1 MVLYTPGMNRS
12 LAEKWASS
20 LGLID
25 VPLFRESE
33 EASENHSVLLDG
45 ERGSFA
51 LSVCQKPEVD
61 TDAVASWIWSAD
73 LPHHIVV
80 DEDHVTLSR
89 WDDPTSTR
97 RFGRSSVEDKL
108 EPFYEFLRLDR
119 IRSRRD
125 IVEHSMD
132 LFRRVRSYV
141 NEQDVPDEA
150 SINAFLFVIST
161 MMAEQESLQNND
173 LEQLVSTYALNPF
186 FSEVYRGIKSNV
198 LESLIT
204 QFRSP
209 IGSPSKLEMVP
220 QLMVRHAS
228 GTVFQE
234 AHYEFL
240 RGAPTNLFGV
250 PGRADIKIETGGG
263 THFTP
268 PGLARSI
275 VEQALSEIH
284 TDSLTILDPSCG
296 AGAFLHEVLRHL
308 QRQKYQGE
316 VKLCGYDIS
325 PNAVAMARFTLAQA
339 ARDWPDGRIEEIRI
353 EMRDSLDSECL
364 WSEANVILMNP
375 PFISWGGM
383 DSIQREQ
390 VRSMLG
396 ETYKGRP
403 DYSMAFIDKALSSVK
418 SGGIVGTLMPA
429 SILSLGASLS
439 WRKRL
444 LNQAVPRY
452 LATLGDHA
460 LFPHAMI
467 EAAYVIF
474 AKQDDKPNDR
484 IVSLWT
490 SEKRGTTGEALRN
503 LRRLTLEDLQYASP
517 SSLELTP
524 ENEWHAYVTSASHL
538 RETPNWRPRPNRIE
552 TLLVKL
558 REATQM
564 TVAEIFQVRQGIRT
578 GFRKAFIVSGEEY
591 SQLPKKEK
599 PYFRPV
605 VENKNIRS
613 GRILPR
619 DYVFYPD
626 TNRVDPIR
634 NETDLQRLVPLYHE
648 RFLQPNSEDLR
659 ARKSLRGRDWW
670 HLSEP
675 RSWLVQ
681 PKPKLVSAYFG
692 DAGSFAWDET
702 GEYALIQGFA
712 WLIRS
717 PQEQQELEEFKDEV
731 EFVIDETTIHKAY
744 LALFNS
750 SLFEL
755 LLAEFCPRVA
765 GGQYDLSPRFVNH
778 VPVPNLATRGIES
791 PVLGSGVRELAAE
804 GENIHRHGLGS
815 IRQANIDYLVA
826 EVYRVPLESWPETD
840 E

>member
-1 MVLYTPGMNRS
+1 
-12 LAEKWASS
+12 
-20 LGLID
+20 
-25 VPLFRESE
+25 
-33 EASENHSVLLDG
+33 
-45 ERGSFA
+45 
-51 LSVCQKPEVD
+51 
-61 TDAVASWIWSAD
+61 
-73 LPHHIVV
+73 
-80 DEDHVTLSR
+80 
-89 WDDPTSTR
+89 
-97 RFGRSSVEDKL
+97 
-108 EPFYEFLRLDR
+108 
-119 IRSRRD
+119 
-125 IVEHSMD
+125 MD

-161 MMAEQESLQNND
+161 MMSEQESLQNND

-186 FSEVYRGIKSNV
+186 FSEVYRDLESNV

-209 IGSPSKLEMVP
+209 IGSLSKLEVVP

-250 PGRADIKIETGGG
+250 PGRADVKIETGGG

-275 VEQALSEIH
+275 VEQALGEIH

-296 AGAFLHEVLRHL
+296 AGAFLHEALRHL

-353 EMRDSLDSECL
+353 EMRDSLDSEYL

-418 SGGIVGTLMPA
+418 SGGVVGTLMPA

-490 SEKRGTTGEALRN
+490 SEKRGTTGEALRK

-517 SSLELTP
+517 SSPELTP

-558 REATQM
+558 REATQT
-564 TVAEIFQVRQGIRT
+564 TVAEIFHVRQGIRT
-578 GFRKAFIVSGEEY
+578 GLRKAFIISANEY
-591 SQLPKKEK
+591 SQLSEIEQ
-599 PYFRPV
+599 PYFRLAA
-605 VENKNIRS
+605 ENKNIRD

-626 TNRVDPIR
+626 TDRVESIR
-634 NETDLQRLVPLYHE
+634 DETDLQRLLPTYYE
-648 RFLQPNSEDLR
+648 RFLLPNHERLRSRADSEER
-659 ARKSLRGRDWW
+659 GWWSLSR
-670 HLSEP
+670 P
-675 RSWLVQ
+675 RSWLKQ
-681 PKPKLVSAYFG
+681 LKPKLISTYFG

-702 GEYALIQGFA
+702 GEYALVQGFA

-717 PQEQQELEEFKDEV
+717 PQQQQELEEFQDEV

-750 SLFEL
+750 PLFEL
-755 LLAEFCPRVA
+755 LLAEYCPRVA

-778 VPVPNLATRGIES
+778 IPIPDLATRGIES
-791 PVLGSGVRELAAE
+791 PALGSHVRELAAK
-804 GENIHRHGLGS
+804 GENIHRHGLKS
-815 IRQANIDYLVA
+815 IRQTDIDYLIA
-826 EVYRVPLESWPETD
+826 EVYGVALELWPEID

>member
-61 TDAVASWIWSAD
+61 SDAAASWIWSAD

-141 NEQDVPDEA
+141 NEQDFPDEA

-173 LEQLVSTYALNPF
+173 LEQLISTYALNPF
-186 FSEVYRGIKSNV
+186 FSEVYRGLESNV

-209 IGSPSKLEMVP
+209 IGSLSKLEVVP

-240 RGAPTNLFGV
+240 RGAPTDLFGV
-250 PGRADIKIETGGG
+250 PGRADVKIETGGG

-275 VEQALSEIH
+275 VEQALGEIR
-284 TDSLTILDPSCG
+284 TDNLTILDPSCG
-296 AGAFLHEVLRHL
+296 AGAFLHEVLRYL

-316 VKLCGYDIS
+316 VTLLGYDIS

-339 ARDWPDGRIEEIRI
+339 ERDWPDGRIKEIRI
-353 EMRDSLDSECL
+353 DMRDSLDSECV

-396 ETYKGRP
+396 EAYQGRP
-403 DYSMAFIDKALSSVK
+403 DYSMAFIDKALNSVK
-418 SGGIVGTLMPA
+418 SGGVVGTLMPA

-490 SEKRGTTGEALRN
+490 SEKRGTTGEALRK
-503 LRRLTLEDLQYASP
+503 LRR
-517 SSLELTP
+517 
-524 ENEWHAYVTSASHL
+524 
-538 RETPNWRPRPNRIE
+538 
-552 TLLVKL
+552 
-558 REATQM
+558 
-564 TVAEIFQVRQGIRT
+564 
-578 GFRKAFIVSGEEY
+578 
-591 SQLPKKEK
+591 
-599 PYFRPV
+599 
-605 VENKNIRS
+605 
-613 GRILPR
+613 
-619 DYVFYPD
+619 
-626 TNRVDPIR
+626 
-634 NETDLQRLVPLYHE
+634 PL
-648 RFLQPNSEDLR
+648 
-659 ARKSLRGRDWW
+659 
-670 HLSEP
+670 
-675 RSWLVQ
+675 
-681 PKPKLVSAYFG
+681 
-692 DAGSFAWDET
+692 
-702 GEYALIQGFA
+702 
-712 WLIRS
+712 
-717 PQEQQELEEFKDEV
+717 
-731 EFVIDETTIHKAY
+731 
-744 LALFNS
+744 
-750 SLFEL
+750 
-755 LLAEFCPRVA
+755 
-765 GGQYDLSPRFVNH
+765 
-778 VPVPNLATRGIES
+778 
-791 PVLGSGVRELAAE
+791 
-804 GENIHRHGLGS
+804 
-815 IRQANIDYLVA
+815 
-826 EVYRVPLESWPETD
+826 
-840 E
+840 